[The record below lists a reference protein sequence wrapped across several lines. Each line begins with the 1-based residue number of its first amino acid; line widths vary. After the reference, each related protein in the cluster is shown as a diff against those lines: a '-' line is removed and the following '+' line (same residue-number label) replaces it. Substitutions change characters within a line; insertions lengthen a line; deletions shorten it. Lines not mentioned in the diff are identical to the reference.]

1 MNKKTRR
8 KNEKDININVNDDD
22 FNDRNFTICG

>member
-8 KNEKDININVNDDD
+8 KNEKDINFNVNDDD